1 LEKKV
6 HQLSFKELSFQLE
19 EEIPGEDDSIDAK
32 IERYDWN
39 QSSKHQKTI
48 S

>member
-6 HQLSFKELSFQLE
+6 HKLSFQELSFQLE
-19 EEIPGEDDSIDAK
+19 EELPCEDDSLDAK

-39 QSSKHQKTI
+39 QSSK
-48 S
+48 